1 MATSFA
7 TIIASAGGYTIV
19 TSGGSACT
27 LVLGCSV
34 GAAATDCTCIIT
46 KDGGL
51 SNVIVV
57 AKGLLSSGTS
67 NLTIGASDVFTGSG
81 IGARTVAITSEATVV
96 ITGLEGHRHMQS
108 NSKLAFRAT
117 TGSVHIWVIEPDAF

>member
-19 TSGGSACT
+19 TSGGSAVT

-34 GAAATDCTCIIT
+34 GAAATDCTCILT

-51 SNVIVV
+51 SNVILI
-57 AKGLLSSGTS
+57 AKGLLSAGTA
-67 NLTIGASDVFTGSG
+67 NLTIAKSDVFTGSG
-81 IGARTVAITSEATVV
+81 IGDRTIAITSEATVV

-108 NSKLAFRAT
+108 DRKLALRAT
-117 TGSVHIWVIEPDAF
+117 TGSVHVWVIEPDAF